1 MNKYGNDGVYGE
13 PNPPNNATHD
23 MTARTKVIRTFDT
36 GATRD
41 TEVGKMDY
49 VGFESALVSQR
60 FAEYMDLNRKQ
71 PDGTVRGSANWK
83 NGIPQD
89 AYLRSLARHMKDL
102 ELHAEG
108 FPNAAREDIESALC
122 AILFN
127 ARGMLFEILKDKYN
141 AENSTINIPTIW
153 FPPTSPSPT
162 QSTTSGPLTPGS
174 TVPWDP
180 EGQHSSTAAPNQS
193 ISYRTTEKG

>member
-1 MNKYGNDGVYGE
+1 MAG
-13 PNPPNNATHD
+13 P
-23 MTARTKVIRTFDT
+23 IRTFDT

-49 VGFESALVSQR
+49 VGFESALVSLR

-71 PDGTVRGSANWK
+71 PDGSVRGSANWK

-108 FPNAAREDIESALC
+108 FPNAAREDVESALC

-127 ARGMLFEILKDKYN
+127 ARGMLFELLKAKYN
-141 AENSTINIPTIW
+141 AENNATHPYDWVPT
-153 FPPTSPSPT
+153 TSPQSSPGYPIT
-162 QSTTSGPLTPGS
+162 PYSTSTGGS
-174 TVPWDP
+174 QGINKNTKNYI
-180 EGQHSSTAAPNQS
+180 E
-193 ISYRTTEKG
+193 